1 MRTFK
6 FTGVAA
12 IAVALVLFLVPA
24 HGSRLPEGL
33 DGLDEFITS
42 GMQEWQVPGL
52 AIGIISD
59 GQVRLAKA
67 YGKRDVER
75 GLPVT
80 PRTVMPIASASKSF
94 TALLLGMLVEEKKLE
109 WDRPVRDYL
118 PEFRLADE
126 YATKHMT
133 PRDLLSHRSGLPQHD
148 RVWKGRSFTRLQ
160 LFERLRYLEP
170 NTSFRERFQYQN
182 LMVVTAGV
190 LAERVTG
197 KSWDTLM
204 RERLFEPIGMTR
216 SSTSVTEIVKAD
228 DYAQPYMPMEGK
240 AVRVPFLNIDAV
252 GPAGGINASVEDML
266 KYLQVRLD
274 LGKAAGRQ
282 LVSPATATLM
292 ETAQVAAPTPPDTDE
307 IDFGAYGLGLSIESY
322 KGHKMVHHSGGIDGF
337 IAEMSWMPRERM
349 ALVILT
355 NRTGNPLPQML
366 SRQVYDQ
373 LLRLPPTDWKG
384 RRRTVEAQAATRAE
398 AARKKLEAG
407 THSRSATA
415 ARSLSLCGCVRASRL
430 RADGCAKQQRDA
442 RDPLRQVRRSPEAVS
457 LRCVRS
463 EHARRNSRHRPDPR
477 PGEVPGERPRD
488 HRQAAD
494 SVRTARRRHR
504 VRAPLG
510 PVCAAGSRARLLPA
524 VSLSL
529 QTRRRRSLPPST

>member
-398 AARKKLEAG
+398 AARKKLEAE
-407 THSRSATA
+407 RTA
-415 ARSLSLCGCVRASRL
+415 GA
-430 RADGCAKQQRDA
+430 
-442 RDPLRQVRRSPEAVS
+442 PP
-457 LRCVRS
+457 
-463 EHARRNSRHRPDPR
+463 RPDLSAYAGAYEH
-477 PGEVPGERPRD
+477 PGYGRMDVRNNSGTLEILFDKFVVRLKPYHYDVFEVNTQGEIPGIVPIRGLVKF
-488 HRQAAD
+488 QGN
-494 SVRTARRRHR
+494 AR
-504 VRAPLG
+504 G
-510 PVCAAGSRARLLPA
+510 TIDRLLIPFEPLVA
-524 VSLSL
+524 DIVFE
-529 QTRRRRSLPPST
+529 RR